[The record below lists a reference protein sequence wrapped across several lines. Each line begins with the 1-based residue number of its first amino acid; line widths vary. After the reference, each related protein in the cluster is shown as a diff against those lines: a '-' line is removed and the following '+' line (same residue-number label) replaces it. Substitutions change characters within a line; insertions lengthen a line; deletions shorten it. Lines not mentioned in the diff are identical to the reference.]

1 MLIRWLGVLF
11 GLWQIEDARA
21 PEFFDD
27 DLDTLASR
35 RR

>member
-21 PEFFDD
+21 ADFFDD
-27 DLDTLASR
+27 DFDTLASR
-35 RR
+35 GR